1 MVGLSAR
8 SPHLSTLLRWRW
20 TSEQDTEACAQQ
32 LAACTALERAL
43 VSLRGD
49 LGAGKTTWVRYLL
62 RALGVSGV
70 IKSPTYGLLE
80 PYEATTAH
88 GTFPVAHLDLYR
100 LHTPQDLTDAG
111 LDEVLAGPG
120 LRLVEWLQQA
130 GALAPTPDLELA
142 ISLTEE
148 GTREVVVTSH
158 TALGG
163 ALQQPWR

>member
-1 MVGLSAR
+1 MVGLSAC
-8 SPHLSTLLRWRW
+8 SPHLPTSLRWHW
-20 TSEQDTEACAQQ
+20 ASEQDTEACAQQ
-32 LAACTALERAL
+32 LAACAALGQAL

-80 PYEATTAH
+80 PYEVATAH
-88 GTFPVAHLDLYR
+88 GAFSVAHLDLYR

-148 GTREVVVTSH
+148 GTREVLVTSH
-158 TALGG
+158 TALGD